1 MPTFL
6 KIYDPLLNMS
16 SNDILKIFSTE
27 FDKLEN
33 LVNLIKFDNDLT
45 VNQIV
50 QVYYQITNISSMIV
64 VIKQQLKQSTEKIL
78 RTEKFINENF
88 NSIIH
93 PKIMDHIENS
103 ISNITTDLQS
113 LNSGQKSKETIENEA
128 KLYEKLREIMSTKE
142 FVKQYDSGLSND

>member
-1 MPTFL
+1 
-6 KIYDPLLNMS
+6 MS
-16 SNDILKIFSTE
+16 SDDILEIFSTE
-27 FDKLEN
+27 FDKLQN
-33 LVNLIKFDNDLT
+33 LVNLITFDNDLT